1 LTPVDQ
7 IIENVQL
14 NDRSY
19 EIVINTQQESLFHH
33 HLQMWLSSK
42 PHLQLRQ
49 PKAFFIGDENTKPI
63 LKSLAAQLA
72 NQHWTVG
79 EAIVPAG
86 EASKSLDQLSGLYD
100 RLVAFEADRRT
111 IVIAVG
117 GGVVGD
123 LAGYAAA
130 SFNRGQPF
138 VQVPTTLLATV
149 DSSVG
154 GKVGI
159 NHPRAKNL
167 IGAFHQPLGVWID
180 TAYFNSLPDREFF
193 SGMAEVVKYGVIMD
207 ANFFHELERDV
218 HAINRRD
225 PAVLRHMIA
234 QSCRLKADVVQQDE
248 YERTGLRAILNYG
261 HTFAHAYEALVGYG
275 TLLHGEAVSIGMV
288 AASQLA
294 EKLQRITPDVTL
306 RQKNLLA
313 QFNLPI
319 ELPANCKLDA
329 DSIIRCMKLDKK
341 TVGGELR
348 FILPTRLGYVE
359 TVPSVPEHLVRE
371 VLNA

>member
-1 LTPVDQ
+1 MTPVDQ